1 MDHPNLM
8 AKSSA
13 KKAAKSSGIKPVKT
27 VTSKEELT
35 ARNFIRQ
42 MNLFQSNAEREK
54 LQRYFKSGEGEYGE
68 GDEFMGIRMGQ
79 LFQLAKAFIDMPVKE
94 LDKLLDSK
102 IHEVRAGALS
112 IMDKQARSK
121 KISGQLRK
129 ELYDLYM
136 DRIDRINNWDLVD
149 VSAIYVVGAYL
160 FDKPRNVLYKM
171 ARSKN
176 MWERRT
182 AIVSTAYFL
191 KHGDSEDTF
200 KIAQILLNDK
210 EDLIHKA
217 AGGWI
222 RQAGKGNRAR
232 LISFLNEYA
241 PIMPRTMLRYAIEHL
256 DKKQKEHYMNMK

>member
-1 MDHPNLM
+1 M
-8 AKSSA
+8 AKSTLI
-13 KKAAKSSGIKPVKT
+13 KKASKTPAGIKAIT
-27 VTSKEELT
+27 AVTAAEQLT
-35 ARNFIRQ
+35 AKNFIRQ
-42 MNLFQSNAEREK
+42 MNVFQSDAEREK
-54 LQRYFKSGEGEYGE
+54 LKRYFKSGEGEYGG

-79 LFQLAKAFIDMPVKE
+79 LFQLAKAFIEMPVKE
-94 LDKLLDSK
+94 LDKLLDSN

-121 KISGQLRK
+121 KITGSRRK

-149 VSAIYVVGAYL
+149 VSAIYVVGGYL

-191 KHGDSEDTF
+191 KHRDSEDTF
-200 KIAQILLNDK
+200 KIAELLLKDK

-222 RQAGKGNRAR
+222 RQAGKGNRPK

-241 PIMPRTMLRYAIEHL
+241 AIMPRTMLRYAIEHL
-256 DKKQKEHYMNMK
+256 DKKQKEYYMSRK